1 MVGLANPGA
10 EFAGTRHNVGGDV
23 VHLLSD
29 RHGSGRLR
37 GEKGQMA
44 AIEEVTIG
52 GSRVALAVPTS
63 YMNDSGAAVRPLLR
77 RFGVDDPSRLVVV
90 HDELDLPPGRLRVK
104 QGGGTAG
111 HNGLRSV
118 QAHLHTTDF
127 VRVRIGIGKPPG
139 RQAGADYVLRRPSR
153 REREQLEV
161 SVAEA
166 ADAVEAVVTEGVDVA
181 MNRFNGAGAGA
192 G

>member
-1 MVGLANPGA
+1 VVGLANPGA
-10 EFAGTRHNVGGDV
+10 EFAGTRHNVGGDT
-23 VHLLSD
+23 VHLLST
-29 RHGSGRLR
+29 RHGRGLR

-44 AIEEVTIG
+44 TVEEVTIG
-52 GSRVALAVPTS
+52 GSRVALAVPST

-104 QGGGTAG
+104 EGGGTAG

-118 QAHLHTTDF
+118 RAHLHTADF

-153 REREQLEV
+153 RERELLEV

-166 ADAVEAVVTEGVDVA
+166 ADAVEAVVTEGVESA

>member
-1 MVGLANPGA
+1 VVGLANPGA
-10 EFAGTRHNVGGDV
+10 EFAGTRHNVGGEV
-23 VHLLSD
+23 VHVLSG

-44 AIEEVTIG
+44 MVEEVTIG

-90 HDELDLPPGRLRVK
+90 HDELDLPTGRLRVK
-104 QGGGTAG
+104 EGGGTAG
-111 HNGLRSV
+111 HNGLKSV
-118 QAHLHTTDF
+118 QAHLRSSDF
-127 VRVRIGIGKPPG
+127 VRVRLGIGKPPG
-139 RQAGADYVLRRPSR
+139 RQPGADYVLRRPSR
-153 REREQLEV
+153 RERDLLDV
-161 SVAEA
+161 TVAEA
-166 ADAVEAVVTEGVDVA
+166 ADAVEAVVTEGVDAA